1 MISTTFRLGLIL
13 ALFIFQ
19 LSFSQTRINGKVTTQ
34 NNQPLSGAN
43 VIISGTTIGTSTHF
57 DGNFNLT
64 TNTSIPLTLEVSY
77 IGYKSQLIVVENT
90 DALLI
95 QLEEDSY
102 FDEVIVSGSRRSEK
116 LQEAPA
122 AVSVITRENINA
134 SGGSIAPIRA
144 LINTPGVELQQQTG
158 QRINIALRGS
168 SGIFSTGVFPMLDY
182 RSLISPGLE
191 YFDSQNSPINN
202 IDLERIEVV
211 LGPASALYGPDVTTG
226 VVHFISKNPFEHPG
240 STAELIYG

>member
-168 SGIFSTGVFPMLDY
+168 SGIF
-182 RSLISPGLE
+182 
-191 YFDSQNSPINN
+191 
-202 IDLERIEVV
+202 
-211 LGPASALYGPDVTTG
+211 
-226 VVHFISKNPFEHPG
+226 
-240 STAELIYG
+240 